1 MCNDMIYV
9 NVITFCFDNFHCF
22 LCLYLCFLCTNCFWS
37 FYYLIRTK
45 IHYMYSKILALPNV
59 TRYMLQTKGT
69 DITPQG
75 WKVVNCNTII
85 DPWVK
90 LPKETV
96 YRSPDDVRRRMCQ
109 EIWAVGAF
117 IASSGCF
124 GLWSEVSMVILV

>member
-90 LPKETV
+90 LPKETF
-96 YRSPDDVRRRMCQ
+96 YRSPDDVRRRMFQ
-109 EIWAVGAF
+109 EIWAVEAF

-124 GLWSEVSMVILV
+124 GLWSEVSVVILA